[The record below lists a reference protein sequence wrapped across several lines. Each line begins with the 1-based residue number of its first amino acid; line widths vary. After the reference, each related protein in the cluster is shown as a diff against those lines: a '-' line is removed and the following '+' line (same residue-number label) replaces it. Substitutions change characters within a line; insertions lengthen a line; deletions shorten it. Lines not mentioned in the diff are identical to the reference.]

1 MFVVGVIDIKY
12 NKQFIRKVFKAMS
25 VTQAQKLEELLA
37 KCALGD
43 QVAFAQLYQSVSS
56 KLNGI
61 AYRILNNVESAN
73 EVLQEAFVQIW
84 KNASEYRPDKA
95 EPMTWMAS
103 IVRYRAYDRIKF
115 EKRRIE
121 GAQFKA
127 DIDNFDDIES
137 TQKDGVLLCELNQ
150 ELEACLSALETN
162 QRKSILMA
170 YYYGYSREEISS
182 EFETPVNTVK
192 SWLRRGIQ
200 RLKLCLG
207 N

>member
-1 MFVVGVIDIKY
+1 
-12 NKQFIRKVFKAMS
+12 MS
-25 VTQAQKLEELLA
+25 GIQAQELEVLLA
-37 KCALGD
+37 KCTLGD
-43 QVAFAQLYQSVSS
+43 QVAFAQLYQKVAS

-61 AYRILNNVESAN
+61 AYRILNNVETAN

-84 KNASEYRPDKA
+84 NNASEYRSDKA

-137 TQKDGVLLCELNQ
+137 TGKDGVLLCEIDQ
-150 ELEACLSALETN
+150 ELELCLATLDNN

-170 YYYGYSREEISS
+170 YYYGYSRDEISNQ
-182 EFETPVNTVK
+182 FEAPVNTIK
-192 SWLRRGIQ
+192 SWLRRGIE
-200 RLKLCLG
+200 RLQLCLG
-207 N
+207 K

>member
-1 MFVVGVIDIKY
+1 MKL
-12 NKQFIRKVFKAMS
+12 
-25 VTQAQKLEELLA
+25 TEPQKLEELLA

-43 QVAFAQLYQSVSS
+43 QVAFAQIYQLTSS
-56 KLNGI
+56 RLNGI
-61 AYRILNNVESAN
+61 AYRILHNVDSAN

-84 KNASEYRPDKA
+84 KNASEYRSDKA

-121 GAQFKA
+121 GAQMQA

-137 TQKDGVLLCELNQ
+137 HQKDGVLLCEINQ
-150 ELEACLSALETN
+150 ELDVCLETLENN

-170 YYYGYSREEISS
+170 YYYGFSREEISGQ
-182 EFETPVNTVK
+182 FNTPINTIK
-192 SWLRRGIQ
+192 SWLRRGIE
-200 RLKLCLG
+200 RLQQCLG